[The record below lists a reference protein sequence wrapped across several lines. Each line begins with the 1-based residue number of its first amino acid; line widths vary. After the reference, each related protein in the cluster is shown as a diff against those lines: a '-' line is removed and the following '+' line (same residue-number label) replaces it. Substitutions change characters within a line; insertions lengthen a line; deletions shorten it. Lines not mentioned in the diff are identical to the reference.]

1 MNTLKPFTNVPPFI
15 NRAEEIYY
23 LQSWIAEKPKNIL
36 FLYGPKSSGKTT
48 LIYRFIEQN
57 LSNGKYDIKQF
68 NLRELLLVN
77 YESFLRA
84 FFELKHSEQVKET
97 RQYDL
102 KVFKLSVETLKGLE
116 SKKLDPFIV
125 MKRELEKSNKKGKRP
140 IIIIDELQ
148 ALDEVYIN
156 GGCELLNEMFN
167 FFVAMT
173 KESHLCH
180 VVIASSD
187 GYFIERIYQDS
198 KLKKTSEFMEVKY
211 LQKSDVMDW
220 LSDLKTYS
228 KITDYVLSNRQRQAI
243 WDFFGGSCWEIS
255 NFLGNLLNIA
265 HKGQVLDDKFDE
277 ILQNKLVFFRSMFVE
292 YATIEPEKEQ
302 LLLKIAGLI
311 SINPGKGFTFS
322 ELRSLVEDNIW
333 SISSLKAELNSLVRK
348 NFLSYSPPRAEYA
361 LQGRSMELGLLAYV
375 NKFVVH
381 IVLCAEI
388 SWKSQLSKAF
398 P

>member
-1 MNTLKPFTNVPPFI
+1 V
-15 NRAEEIYY
+15 NREDELAY
-23 LQSWIAEKPKNIL
+23 LETWISARPENIL

-48 LIYRFIEQN
+48 FIYRFIEQN
-57 LSNGKYDIKQF
+57 LSNGKYDIKHF

-77 YESFLRA
+77 YDSFLRA
-84 FFELKHSEQVKET
+84 FFELKSSEQVKET
-97 RQYDL
+97 RQYAL

-116 SKKLDPFIV
+116 SKELDPFIV
-125 MKRELEKSNKKGKRP
+125 MKRELEKCNKKGKRP
-140 IIIIDELQ
+140 MIIIDELQ
-148 ALDEVYIN
+148 ALDEIYFN
-156 GGCELLNEMFN
+156 GGRELLNEMFN

-198 KLKKTSEFMEVKY
+198 KLKKTSELMEVKY
-211 LQKSDVMDW
+211 LQESDVMDW

-228 KITDYVLSNRQRQAI
+228 KITDYVLNNRQRQAI

-265 HKGQVLDDKFDE
+265 HKGQVLDDEFDE
-277 ILQNKLVFFRSMFVE
+277 MLQNKLVFFRSMFVE

-302 LLLKIAGLI
+302 LLLKIAALI
-311 SINPGKGFTFS
+311 SINQAKGFTFN
-322 ELRSLVEDNIW
+322 ELRSLVEDNVW
-333 SISSLKAELNSLVRK
+333 SISALRAELNSLVRK
-348 NFLSYSPPRAEYA
+348 NFLSYAPPRAEYA

-375 NKFVVH
+375 KL
-381 IVLCAEI
+381 IPPGDGAKRTLD
-388 SWKSQLSKAF
+388 
-398 P
+398 

>member
-15 NRAEEIYY
+15 NRAEEIHY

-57 LSNGKYDIKQF
+57 LSNGKYDIKHF

-84 FFELKHSEQVKET
+84 FFELKSSEQVKET

-116 SKKLDPFIV
+116 SKELDPFIV
-125 MKRELEKSNKKGKRP
+125 MKRELEKCNKNGKRP
-140 IIIIDELQ
+140 MIIIDELQ
-148 ALDEVYIN
+148 ALDEIYFN
-156 GGCELLNEMFN
+156 GGRELLNEMFN

-198 KLKKTSEFMEVKY
+198 KLKKTSELMEVKY
-211 LQKSDVMDW
+211 LQESDVMDW

-228 KITDYVLSNRQRQAI
+228 KITDYVLNNRQRQAI

-265 HKGQVLDDKFDE
+265 HKGQVLDDEFDE
-277 ILQNKLVFFRSMFVE
+277 MLQNKLVFFRSMFVE

-302 LLLKIAGLI
+302 LLLKIAALI
-311 SINPGKGFTFS
+311 SINQAKGFTFN

-333 SISSLKAELNSLVRK
+333 SISALRAELNSLVRK
-348 NFLSYSPPRAEYA
+348 NFLSYAPPRAEYA

-375 NKFVVH
+375 KL
-381 IVLCAEI
+381 IPPGDGA
-388 SWKSQLSKAF
+388 KRTGD
-398 P
+398 